1 MDYYSILGVPK
12 NATPEQIKKAYR
24 QKAKEYHPDKPN
36 GNAEQFKRINEAYDT
51 LKDPTKRQQYDN
63 PQPNFNTSHMNQS
76 PFSTGGVEDIFSS
89 MFRQPHM
96 RPRQPKNN
104 DITVAADVDLADVIS
119 GKDLIISYRLGSGRN
134 ETVEVTIPPGAKNG
148 DAVKFQNLGD
158 DSNPRFPRGDLVVR
172 IRVRKHKT
180 FQREGNNLITTYT
193 ADIFD
198 LILGTI
204 IIIEPPDGR
213 KVRLTIPKGTRP
225 GQTFSIP
232 QYGLPDLNT
241 RQKGHLYVKIEASI
255 PSIRDPKIL
264 ARLQELRDE
273 INLQS

>member
-1 MDYYSILGVPK
+1 MDYYSILGVGS
-12 NATPEQIKKAYR
+12 NASPEEIKRAYR
-24 QKAKEYHPDKPN
+24 KLAMKHHPDRT
-36 GNAEQFKRINEAYDT
+36 GGDDTRFKQINEAYDT
-51 LKDPTKRQQYDN
+51 LKDPAKRQQYDN
-63 PQPNFNTSHMNQS
+63 PQPKFNTSHMNQS
-76 PFSTGGVEDIFSS
+76 PFGAGGFEDIFAN

-193 ADIFD
+193 ADVFD
-198 LILGTI
+198 LILGTV
-204 IIIEPPDGR
+204 IIIETPDGR

-225 GQTFSIP
+225 NQTFSIP

-264 ARLQELRDE
+264 AKLQELRDE